1 MIVNT
6 TFKPVVAGFSF
17 AHHGVYSSFYRL
29 MAYLPECELY
39 HLTPPAQQ
47 LVPKDFVRQWNHHWL
62 KAGEWRLYPVYRR
75 SSPQLV
81 HYIYPEN
88 TLYRGLAWRRGRHK
102 VVVTLHQPHTALTAP
117 DAPGWT
123 ARLLDA
129 LRNCDGIAV
138 LCENEVEPVRALTG
152 AKEVRCIRHGIDT
165 TFFRRTTSPAPAAA
179 NPPRLLTIGN
189 WMRDWP
195 TWATAV
201 HHIRRARPDVIVDV
215 IAEPYSHREA
225 RAALGDEVSGVF
237 YHTGIGDQQLKAFY
251 ERATL
256 LFLPLKD
263 ATANN
268 AVLESMAMQLP
279 VVLSEL
285 PSLRDYTG
293 PDAGIFFP
301 MGDAAAASRAV
312 LHLLDNPQAC
322 QREGEALRR
331 RAEQALCWP
340 DIARAYMELYRA
352 VHIT

>member
-1 MIVNT
+1 MKSS
-6 TFKPVVAGFSF
+6 FKPVVAGFSF

-29 MAYLPECELY
+29 MAYLAGCELY
-39 HLTPPAQQ
+39 HLTPPFQQ
-47 LVPKDFVRQWNHHWL
+47 LVPKDHVRRWNQRWL
-62 KAGEWRLYPVYRR
+62 KAGERRLRPVYRR
-75 SSPQLV
+75 TTPQLV

-102 VVVTLHQPHTALTAP
+102 VVVTLHQPHAALTTP

-123 ARLLDA
+123 SRLLDA
-129 LRNCDGIAV
+129 LFNCDGIAV
-138 LCENEVEPVRALTG
+138 LCESEVEPIRALTG
-152 AKEVRCIRHGIDT
+152 AKEVRCIRHGIDID
-165 TFFRRTTSPAPAAA
+165 FFQRATAPASTPAG
-179 NPPRLLTIGN
+179 PPRLLTIGN

-195 TWATAV
+195 TWASAI
-201 HHIRRARPDVIVDV
+201 HLIRAARPDVVVDV

-225 RAALGDEVSGVF
+225 RAALGGDMPGVC

-251 ERATL
+251 QRASM
-256 LFLPLKD
+256 LFLPLQA

-293 PDAGIFFP
+293 PDAGIYFP

-312 LHLLDNPQAC
+312 LSLLENPQAG
-322 QREGEALRR
+322 QREGAALRR

-340 DIARAYMELYRA
+340 DIARAYMDFYRH
-352 VHIT
+352 VHSA